1 MSNRITL
8 QLEKNLLDLVPG
20 ESAVVR
26 LRLTNS
32 GAVVDAFKV
41 AVDGLDPAWY
51 TLSATE
57 ARLFPQQRTIFALEI
72 HVPPG
77 TGVAAGIYPC
87 TIIATS
93 QDDPNEQALAQL
105 NLQVAAI
112 IDLGLDLEPR
122 RVIGRAGLY
131 GITLQN
137 PSNVPRTIA
146 LRITDPDEALDY
158 TLGTPVDAPAVAPLV
173 VGTPVAQE
181 AGHVEAE
188 FDLPPV
194 GSLLVPLAVRARRP
208 IWTGPAQTFAFQ
220 VQATPPG
227 VEWQP

>member
-41 AVDGLDPAWY
+41 AVEGLNPAWY
-51 TLSATE
+51 TLSASET
-57 ARLFPQQRTIFALEI
+57 RLFPQQGTIFALEI
-72 HVPPG
+72 HLPPG

-87 TIIATS
+87 TLIATS
-93 QDDPNEQALAQL
+93 QDDPNEQDFAQL

-122 RVIGRAGLY
+122 RGYRA
-131 GITLQN
+131 QR
-137 PSNVPRTIA
+137 P
-146 LRITDPDEALDY
+146 LRDH
-158 TLGTPVDAPAVAPLV
+158 PAKS
-173 VGTPVAQE
+173 QQ
-181 AGHVEAE
+181 
-188 FDLPPV
+188 
-194 GSLLVPLAVRARRP
+194 R
-208 IWTGPAQTFAFQ
+208 PAQHRLARHR
-220 VQATPPG
+220 PG
-227 VEWQP
+227 